1 MTNKFKFKSFLLTT
15 PHVKAMIAAL
25 KKINIKVDADFRDG
39 TVRAYFKDVEIFAAL
54 QKGRNQPWIVRHVV
68 DLFAKPC

>member
-1 MTNKFKFKSFLLTT
+1 
-15 PHVKAMIAAL
+15 MIAAL

>member
-25 KKINIKVDADFRDG
+25 KKINIKVETDFSAG
-39 TVRAYFKDVEIFAAL
+39 TARAYFKDVEIFAAL
-54 QKGRNQPWIVRHVV
+54 QKGHNQPWIVRHVV
-68 DLFAKPC
+68 DLFEAQ